1 MHEMEECY
9 FSKINKCRCPESSD
23 FATAGPQRIQT
34 IIICSKKCDDN
45 LHQDQQ
51 ECLDNDSE
59 YSIRT
64 HRTCVST
71 YTSKQ
76 QVERFLKWK
85 GSETTGLSVSPRK
98 TRRSSMPDFDF
109 QKHCLFCGETCNV
122 NKDPKHP
129 ARWHRAYLC
138 RTVGDEHADFKQ
150 EILKVCQT
158 RGDKWAKEIR
168 VRVRGDVSDL
178 HAADARY
185 HDDCK

>member
-9 FSKINKCRCPESSD
+9 FSKINKCRRSESSD
-23 FATAGPQRIQT
+23 YTTAGPQRIQT
-34 IIICSKKCDDN
+34 IINCSKKYDDS
-45 LHQDQQ
+45 LHQNLR

-76 QVERFLKWK
+76 QVERFLKRK

-109 QKHCLFCGETCNV
+109 QSIVYFVGKHV
-122 NKDPKHP
+122 M
-129 ARWHRAYLC
+129 
-138 RTVGDEHADFKQ
+138 
-150 EILKVCQT
+150 
-158 RGDKWAKEIR
+158 
-168 VRVRGDVSDL
+168 
-178 HAADARY
+178 
-185 HDDCK
+185 